1 MRLIPRTSDVRPDL
15 EAKNPH
21 PSSSLSLISSS
32 LREDFCALAW
42 GEDGILVTGGYD
54 DVGSQR
60 RTEVFNVT
68 SGTWRQ
74 LAMMPDQ
81 VMIVMMMMMMM
92 IMMPD
97 QGRGLHSCAHWEGGA
112 VVAGGWTLAE
122 DEISYDISND
132 VLW

>member
-15 EAKNPH
+15 EANNPH

-32 LREDFCALAW
+32 LRENFCALAL

-74 LAMMPDQ
+74 LA
-81 VMIVMMMMMMM
+81 
-92 IMMPD
+92 MMPD